1 MCLLSWKT
9 MSLVHACIKIM
20 LDFLFHSGIIKW
32 ELIVNIFSG
41 KNDAE
46 LLCHFGPKFWPG
58 PEGLCHPG
66 PGLGGLGQPFV
77 ALWAR
82 AQNNLDL

>member
-1 MCLLSWKT
+1 

-46 LLCHFGPKFWPG
+46 LLCLFGPKFWPG
-58 PEGLCHPG
+58 PEGLRHPG

-82 AQNNLDL
+82 AQSNLDL